1 MKKLALVIIMS
12 LVISLIGVT
21 IIVNGTEGVNVTV
34 NGKMVNF
41 PDAKPFIDKNG
52 RTLLPV
58 RFVTE
63 ELGATVEWNAGEQKA
78 YVKKDATIVT
88 IKINDKDILVNGLI
102 KRMDT
107 KAIIKEDRT
116 FVPIRYTAESL
127 GATVGWDGSTRT
139 VIISTGQTIPT
150 HTATPT
156 PVSTNAMATYEPS
169 KWVSADY
176 DGEYGELY
184 INIEWNPNEEKFK
197 ANCDY
202 AESVITKKYNDVIA
216 KKVVD
221 IARKKVDRSTRFV
234 QTLENGGKKVDVEV
248 YGSSISIIFW
258 KAGVN

>member
-12 LVISLIGVT
+12 LLISLIGVT

-41 PDAKPFIDKNG
+41 PDAKPFIDENG

-127 GATVGWDGSTRT
+127 GASVGWDGSTRT
-139 VIISTGQTIPT
+139 VIISTGQTVPT

-169 KWVSADY
+169 KWVSVDY
-176 DGEYGELY
+176 DGEEDELY
-184 INIEWNPNEEKFK
+184 LNIPWSSDFDRFE
-197 ANCDY
+197 ANCKY
-202 AESVITKKYNDVIA
+202 AETVITNKYNYDIA
-216 KKVVD
+216 KEVVD
-221 IARKKVDRSTRFV
+221 IARKKTDRFF
-234 QTLENGGKKVDVEV
+234 QLYEIIEHNGKKVEV
-248 YGSSISIIFW
+248 TIHGSSISIIFW
-258 KAGVN
+258 KVGVI